1 MNWDQVKGNWNEVKG
16 KARAQWGDLTDDE
29 LEQAKGERDQLIGLV
44 QQKYGK
50 TKEAARE
57 EVDRWFDGV

>member
-29 LEQAKGERDQLIGLV
+29 LEQAKGERDQLVGLV